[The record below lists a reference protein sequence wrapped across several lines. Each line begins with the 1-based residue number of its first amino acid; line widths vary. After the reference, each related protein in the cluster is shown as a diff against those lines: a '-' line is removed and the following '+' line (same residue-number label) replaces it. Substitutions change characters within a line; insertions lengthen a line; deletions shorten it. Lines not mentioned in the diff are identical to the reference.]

1 MSLTTPSPTLI
12 DICNYSFLLVESFQ
26 SLNVEEDMAMTR
38 AAKIALTGIFV
49 ILLVALFWPNLGMRP
64 TSPSS
69 SISPSRSS
77 SSAQPIYHGPDGKE
91 VAASVAAKQ
100 RGKGDAASKLARQQP
115 RWFEGG
121 TLRHKTVRA
130 WRKASHRNRLATS
143 AGFVATLA
151 TSNGP
156 TSFSMS
162 DLKKVA
168 PLLEVCISAI
178 AEPKTPK
185 IPGRSD
191 MEVAEVAAICI
202 QSLTAL
208 FSN

>member
-1 MSLTTPSPTLI
+1 
-12 DICNYSFLLVESFQ
+12 
-26 SLNVEEDMAMTR
+26 MAMTR
-38 AAKIALTGIFV
+38 GAKNGLAV
-49 ILLVALFWPNLGMRP
+49 IVFLVLVVWLASLPRSQTRP
-64 TSPSS
+64 SSPSG
-69 SISPSRSS
+69 
-77 SSAQPIYHGPDGKE
+77 AVQPVYYGPDGKE

-168 PLLEVCISAI
+168 PLLEACISSI
-178 AEPKTPK
+178 AESKTPK

-191 MEVAEVAAICI
+191 MEVDEVAAICI
-202 QSLTAL
+202 HSLTAL
-208 FSN
+208 VSN